1 MNHKEYPKT
10 IVVKK
15 GIMSVVIIVM
25 VSLLVLIL
33 HNLYKA
39 SQYTKPPLQEEESI
53 KRVASDEHTRW
64 FKEEQR
70 KIVKAPL
77 KKEQENTHESK
88 EEGVLENEV
97 PYADNTSVSDDH
109 KKAMSASITSN
120 QLIDDMVF
128 IQGREPSVDGK
139 EASSE
144 KVHAT
149 SSQTRN
155 QPTEKEAF
163 LSASR
168 IAHSSVLLSGVKEPM
183 SPYELKAGSVIPGI
197 LITGLNSDLPG
208 QIVGQVLS
216 NVYDTRS
223 GKYLL
228 VPQGARLVG
237 LYDSSLNYGEVRVLV
252 VWQRIIF
259 PNGESLHLRGMPGVD
274 LSGYAGFEDEVNNH
288 YGKVLGAVMLSSV
301 LSSGAQ
307 LSQPV
312 MNNNPY
318 AGPSVGQALAGSLG
332 SNIANTSNSL
342 VEKNL
347 NIQPNLSIRPGYRF
361 YISVT
366 KDIVFEKPYL
376 EVE

>member
-10 IVVKK
+10 IVVRK
-15 GIMSVVIIVM
+15 GIMSVVVIVM

-33 HNLYKA
+33 HNLYRA
-39 SQYTKPPLQEEESI
+39 SQYKAAPLQEEESVKI
-53 KRVASDEHTRW
+53 VASDQHTRW
-64 FKEEQR
+64 IKEGQR
-70 KIVKAPL
+70 KIMKAPL
-77 KKEQENTHESK
+77 KKAQDNMHELK
-88 EEGVLENEV
+88 EESVLENEV

-128 IQGREPSVDGK
+128 IRGREQSVNGK
-139 EASSE
+139 EVSSE
-144 KVHAT
+144 KAHAT
-149 SSQTRN
+149 SSQTN
-155 QPTEKEAF
+155 QQTEKEAF

-168 IAHSSVLLSGVKEPM
+168 MDHASVLLSRVKEPL

-197 LITGLNSDLPG
+197 LMTGLDSDLPG

-237 LYDSSLNYGEVRVLV
+237 LYDSSLSYGDVRVLV

-259 PNGESLHLRGMPGVD
+259 PNGESLHLEGMPGVD

-288 YGKVLGAVMLSSV
+288 YGKILGAVMLSSV

-342 VEKNL
+342 VEKNI

-366 KDIVFEKPYL
+366 KDIVFEKPYS